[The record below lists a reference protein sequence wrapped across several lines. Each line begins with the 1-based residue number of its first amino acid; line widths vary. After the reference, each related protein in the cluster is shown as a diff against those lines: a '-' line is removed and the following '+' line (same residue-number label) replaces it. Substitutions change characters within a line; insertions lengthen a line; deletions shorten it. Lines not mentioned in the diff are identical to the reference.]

1 MLLAVENLVKNY
13 PVKKGFLSASK
24 GLVHALNGVSFELVP
39 TQTLG
44 IVGESG
50 CGKSTL
56 ARLLAGLEKPTSG
69 RILFN
74 DTPLD
79 DSKHWASVRRYIQ
92 IVYQDTYS
100 SLNPRMTVER
110 IISEPIKNFFSIDAK
125 ELGDRVLYFMDIVGL
140 DRAIKDRF
148 PHEISGGQ
156 RQRVAIARALACDP
170 KLVICDESTASL
182 DVSIQAQILT
192 LFKELKMKLGL
203 SYIFISHDIGAVS
216 YLSNRVAVMYLG
228 KIVELID
235 NSSFNKGCR
244 HPYTKMLMTAV
255 PVPDPRIRAENFA
268 GIRGEAPDPAAPPLG
283 CSFHERCPYAV
294 DKCKHTEPQL
304 TEYVHGHMIAC
315 HRVG

>member
-24 GLVHALNGVSFELVP
+24 GLVHALNGVSFKLEP

-56 ARLLAGLEKPTSG
+56 ARLLAGLQKPTSG
-69 RILFN
+69 KIFLN

-79 DSKHWASVRRYIQ
+79 DPKQWASVRQHIQ
-92 IVYQDTYS
+92 IVFQDTYS
-100 SLNPRMTVER
+100 SLNPRMPVER
-110 IISEPIKNFFSIDAK
+110 IISEPIKNFFSINTK
-125 ELGDRVLYFMDIVGL
+125 ELGDRVFYYLDIVGL
-140 DRAIKDRF
+140 DRALKDRF

-170 KLVICDESTASL
+170 KLVICDESIASL

-192 LFKELKMKLGL
+192 LFKELQKKLGL
-203 SYIFISHDIGAVS
+203 SYIFISHDLEAVS

-235 NSSFNKGCR
+235 NSSFNNSCL
-244 HPYTKMLMTAV
+244 HPYSKMLMAAV

-268 GIRGEAPDPAAPPLG
+268 GIRGKAPDQAAPPPG
-283 CSFHERCPYAV
+283 CSFHVRCPYAV
-294 DKCKHTEPQL
+294 DKCKRTEPQL